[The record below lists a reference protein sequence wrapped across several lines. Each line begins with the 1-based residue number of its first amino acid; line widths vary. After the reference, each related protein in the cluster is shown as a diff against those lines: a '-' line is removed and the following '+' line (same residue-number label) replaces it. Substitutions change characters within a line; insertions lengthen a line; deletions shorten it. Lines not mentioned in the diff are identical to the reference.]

1 MGEDFSVVVWCVGPS
16 GISMVLLVVHC
27 PLEMVV
33 SIILDPL
40 ILLESIVHRWYI
52 QMFLGPQEHRELEAK
67 YALEG
72 CESSSR
78 LTEGVL
84 QVLGPGEKS
93 VPGVL
98 VAMAEGYERIPQF
111 LVTSSSSARLNTDD
125 IQKRGSWPPLGG

>member
-1 MGEDFSVVVWCVGPS
+1 
-16 GISMVLLVVHC
+16 
-27 PLEMVV
+27 
-33 SIILDPL
+33 
-40 ILLESIVHRWYI
+40 
-52 QMFLGPQEHRELEAK
+52 MFLGPQEHRELEAK

-84 QVLGPGEKS
+84 QVLGPDEKS

-111 LVTSSSSARLNTDD
+111 LVTSSSSARLTTDD
-125 IQKRGSWPPLGG
+125 IQERLMATPRRVKEAFHTMDMNWGPWSETMS